1 MFQYKAIAALGLP
14 AFFAAAAERLPVSLE
29 STQTSAD
36 RSSVAR
42 ASVPRASAEM
52 ARAIDETRARVLADG
67 VADTGDSELLDLE
80 PAFGSAST
88 VTLDVDGEKVVVSDD
103 EHSDR
108 VRCDHASVEDGAAL
122 AVALEEQAVESGRG
136 RVVALVTED
145 VAEGLQ
151 EQAFEV
157 EATIPGFYRG
167 EEDCVVLG
175 KSLDDRRPNATTKEE
190 LALVKKVLA
199 DKGAPVPAPSDVQSR
214 RAIVEDAPRIAE
226 LLGETFEQYPTPS
239 NDPDYVAEQI
249 AAGAPFRL
257 VEENG
262 EIIACASADLI
273 RSAKT
278 AELTDCAT
286 RPACRGRGVM
296 RRILADLM
304 KDLRLMG
311 YPTAFTLARAKI
323 PGVNVAFAR
332 LGFELRGT
340 MRQSCR
346 IGEGLEDMNV
356 WSRAL

>member
-1 MFQYKAIAALGLP
+1 MTEGGEDLAQAP
-14 AFFAAAAERLPVSLE
+14 MLE
-29 STQTSAD
+29 LDST
-36 RSSVAR
+36 
-42 ASVPRASAEM
+42 
-52 ARAIDETRARVLADG
+52 
-67 VADTGDSELLDLE
+67 
-80 PAFGSAST
+80 FGSAST
-88 VTLDVDGEKVVVSDD
+88 VTLDVDGEQVVVSDD

-108 VRCDHASVEDGAAL
+108 VRCDHADVDDGAAL
-122 AVALEEQAVESGRG
+122 AIALEEQALESGRG
-136 RVVALVTED
+136 RVVALVSEE

-175 KSLDDRRPNATTKEE
+175 KALDDSRPTATTEAE
-190 LALVKKVLA
+190 LALVEKVLA
-199 DKGAPVPAPSDVQSR
+199 AKGKPVAAPTDVQSR
-214 RAIVEDAPRIAE
+214 RAIVEDAPLIAE

-239 NDPDYVAEQI
+239 NDPDYVADQI

-257 VEENG
+257 VEEDG

-304 KDLRLMG
+304 KDLRQMG

-332 LGFELRGT
+332 LGFEMRGT